1 MFVWSGGMAWAL
13 LFCLLAC
20 EDPQNEIVTGIAPV
34 LCSTIEVRSCYVGC
48 GGERVSSILARYQSQ
63 FYFVD
68 PRKQAS
74 KRVSSSL
81 CKTRDQQP
89 SLASTGYCS
98 KKGYSH
104 EKLCAKSSITIFQ
117 TKKEAF
123 LPHTTK
129 GTMCIVLFQP
139 TVASFYYLGK
149 YVGPAW
155 ITYLTTYVSDIVLQI
170 FVIRFMVFN
179 LKS

>member
-1 MFVWSGGMAWAL
+1 M
-13 LFCLLAC
+13 LAFSSTPRIKQTL
-20 EDPQNEIVTGIAPV
+20 DRNFT
-34 LCSTIEVRSCYVGC
+34 LCSTIQVRSCYVGC

-104 EKLCAKSSITIFQ
+104 EKLCAKSSITFFQ

-149 YVGPAW
+149 
-155 ITYLTTYVSDIVLQI
+155 
-170 FVIRFMVFN
+170 
-179 LKS
+179 